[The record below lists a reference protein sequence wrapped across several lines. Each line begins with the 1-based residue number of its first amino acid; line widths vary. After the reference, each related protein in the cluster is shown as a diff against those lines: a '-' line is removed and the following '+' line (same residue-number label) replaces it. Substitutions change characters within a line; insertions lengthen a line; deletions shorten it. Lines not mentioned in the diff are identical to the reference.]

1 MQKEIAQLDEER
13 KREEQELQKARD
25 KEAKYNKYLAKQR
38 EKLAGHTQEKMKE
51 EQKKKEQEEQKQKK
65 EAKEKKKKQKEHEA
79 KKRAIAAYK
88 EKKRNAEEL
97 LANADL
103 DDLSSDEEFQTYSK
117 QVKRPAA
124 VAESDEDVENSEED
138 ASRYL
143 DKMIQ
148 MYSGGDENA
157 QKSAKRKPRPP
168 PAI

>member
-1 MQKEIAQLDEER
+1 M
-13 KREEQELQKARD
+13 
-25 KEAKYNKYLAKQR
+25 
-38 EKLAGHTQEKMKE
+38 
-51 EQKKKEQEEQKQKK
+51 
-65 EAKEKKKKQKEHEA
+65 
-79 KKRAIAAYK
+79 
-88 EKKRNAEEL
+88 
-97 LANADL
+97 
-103 DDLSSDEEFQTYSK
+103 
-117 QVKRPAA
+117 KRPAA